1 MLRKLQQILATMQ
14 IIFHPLGG
22 IKYII
27 KKGASIASF
36 QINNSL
42 YQFGIN
48 LKTIIDVGA
57 NIGQFA
63 LATHR
68 FYPQAIIH
76 SFEPVPDC
84 FQKLTDNVEG
94 IYNIHTYNFALGNQN
109 NEISFFQN
117 AHSHASSAL
126 KVSKYQKENIPK
138 TKDYQEIRVQCLRL
152 DEFKFEQPLI
162 APILLK
168 LDVQG
173 FEKNVLEG
181 ASVLLEKIDYLV
193 LEVSFIPMYEGEPLF
208 DEMHT
213 YLKEKGFKL
222 VAPIGA
228 LPDPNLAIPQLDML
242 YKRVDSVS

>member
-1 MLRKLQQILATMQ
+1 MILKLQQILK
-14 IIFHPLGG
+14 ILFHPNGG
-22 IKYII
+22 ITYIFRPNV
-27 KKGASIASF
+27 SIASF
-36 QINNSL
+36 NIL
-42 YQFGIN
+42 EALTKFIPDI
-48 LKTIIDVGA
+48 KTIIDVGA

-68 FYPQAIIH
+68 FYPHTIIH
-76 SFEPVPDC
+76 SFEPVPNC
-84 FQKLTDNVEG
+84 FQKLTDNVDG
-94 IYNIHTYNFALGNQN
+94 ICNIHTYNFALGNQN
-109 NEISFFQN
+109 SEISFFQN

-126 KVSKYQKENIPK
+126 KVSNYQKENIPK
-138 TKDYQEIRVQCLRL
+138 TKDYQEIKVQCLRL

-181 ASVLLEKIDYLV
+181 ASLILEKIDYLV
-193 LEVSFIPMYEGEPLF
+193 LEVSFISMYEGEPLF

-222 VAPIGA
+222 VAPVGA
-228 LPDPNLAIPQLDML
+228 LPDANLAIPQLDML

>member
-1 MLRKLQQILATMQ
+1 M
-14 IIFHPLGG
+14 
-22 IKYII
+22 
-27 KKGASIASF
+27 
-36 QINNSL
+36 
-42 YQFGIN
+42 
-48 LKTIIDVGA
+48 
-57 NIGQFA
+57 
-63 LATHR
+63 
-68 FYPQAIIH
+68 
-76 SFEPVPDC
+76 
-84 FQKLTDNVEG
+84 
-94 IYNIHTYNFALGNQN
+94 
-109 NEISFFQN
+109 
-117 AHSHASSAL
+117 
-126 KVSKYQKENIPK
+126 
-138 TKDYQEIRVQCLRL
+138 

-193 LEVSFIPMYEGEPLF
+193 LEVSFISMYEGEPLF

>member
-1 MLRKLQQILATMQ
+1 MLRKLQQILATLQ
-14 IIFHPLGG
+14 IISHPFGG
-22 IKYII
+22 IKYVI
-27 KKGASIASF
+27 KNGASIASF

-68 FYPQAIIH
+68 FYPQATIY

-84 FQKLTDNVEG
+84 FQKLTNNVKG

-109 NEISFFQN
+109 DEISFFQN

-138 TKDYQEIRVQCLRL
+138 TKDYQEIKVQCLRL
-152 DEFKFEQPLI
+152 DQFKFDRPLI
-162 APILLK
+162 APVLLK

-173 FEKNVLEG
+173 FEKNVLDG
-181 ASVLLEKIDYLV
+181 SSDLLEKVDYIV
-193 LEVSFIPMYEGEPLF
+193 LEVSFISMYEGEALF
-208 DEMHT
+208 DEIHT

-222 VAPIGA
+222 VAPVGA
-228 LPDPNLAIPQLDML
+228 LLDSNLVIPQLDML
-242 YKRVDSVS
+242 YKRVGI

>member
-1 MLRKLQQILATMQ
+1 MILKLQKILK
-14 IIFHPLGG
+14 ILFHPNGG
-22 IKYII
+22 ITYILRSN
-27 KKGASIASF
+27 ASIASF
-36 QINNSL
+36 NIL
-42 YQFGIN
+42 EALTKFTPEI
-48 LKTIIDVGA
+48 KTIIDVGA

-68 FYPQAIIH
+68 FYPHTIIH
-76 SFEPVPDC
+76 SFEPVPKC

-94 IYNIHTYNFALGNQN
+94 ICNIYPHNFALGNQN
-109 NEISFFQN
+109 SDISFFQN

-126 KVSKYQKENIPK
+126 KVSNYQKENIPK
-138 TKDYQEIRVQCLRL
+138 TKDYQEIKVQCLRL

-181 ASVLLEKIDYLV
+181 ASVFLEKVDYII
-193 LEVSFIPMYEGEPLF
+193 LEVSFISMYDDEPLF
-208 DEMHT
+208 DEMHS
-213 YLKEKGFKL
+213 YLKEKGFQL

-228 LPDPNLAIPQLDML
+228 LPDANLAIPQLDML
-242 YKRVDSVS
+242 YKRVDSIS